1 MLIIQMAV
9 ESAVRGWSMLLWRA
23 RHTSRVG
30 DLWRAFGAGS
40 YGPAV
45 AISPRQRAERTGR
58 LVSQTDLHG
67 FTTLE
72 LTMVVVILGILTAMV
87 VPQVSR
93 YTEKSEAGRAAMV
106 VQQDLERSFALAA
119 RLRQPMVLTAD
130 NTQHIY
136 QVKDQTDDSVRLT
149 RRLSLGQEFGVETMT
164 FSNTSITIQPNGVAS
179 DTLGVTLTA
188 RNTTRHV
195 SMTRIGLIQR
205 TQ

>member
-1 MLIIQMAV
+1 
-9 ESAVRGWSMLLWRA
+9 
-23 RHTSRVG
+23 
-30 DLWRAFGAGS
+30 
-40 YGPAV
+40 
-45 AISPRQRAERTGR
+45 
-58 LVSQTDLHG
+58 
-67 FTTLE
+67 
-72 LTMVVVILGILTAMV
+72 MVIAILGIMTAMV

-93 YTEKSEAGRAAMV
+93 YTEKSEASRAAMV

-130 NTQHIY
+130 NAQHIY
-136 QVKDQTDDSVRLT
+136 QLKDQTDDSVRLT

-179 DTLGVTLTA
+179 DSLGVTLTA